1 MCIVQPG
8 SATVNS
14 NGVCASPASTRAD
27 RCSPTTGRET
37 ATGTSTVPSAASAT
51 TGAGVVRPSPSTRTS
66 AAPPVWVTRTSC
78 SGASGGPVN
87 NSVDPAEMTC
97 TPSTLRCLSVCLDA
111 LETVAVVN
119 DEILDFSKLFIDR
132 AKPGPCLCAKVG
144 QLCIDCPEPCL
155 NCRETEAMVALVRPQ
170 CIDRGKN
177 GTVVG
182 LGGFQRGDARL
193 QVFQRG
199 HQLI

>member
-51 TGAGVVRPSPSTRTS
+51 TGAGVVRPSPSPRTS
-66 AAPPVWVTRTSC
+66 AAPPGWVTRTSC

-87 NSVDPAEMTC
+87 TY
-97 TPSTLRCLSVCLDA
+97 
-111 LETVAVVN
+111 
-119 DEILDFSKLFIDR
+119 IDR
-132 AKPGPCLCAKVG
+132 AKPGPRLCAKVG
-144 QLCIDCPEPCL
+144 QLCLDRREPCIDCPEPCL

-182 LGGFQRGDARL
+182 LGGFQRRDARL

-199 HQLI
+199 HQLIVLAAPIPCFRLSTGLRPAKCR

>member
-66 AAPPVWVTRTSC
+66 AAPPVWVTCTS
-78 SGASGGPVN
+78 
-87 NSVDPAEMTC
+87 
-97 TPSTLRCLSVCLDA
+97 STLRCLSFCLDA

-144 QLCIDCPEPCL
+144 QLCLDRREPCIDCPEPCL

-182 LGGFQRGDARL
+182 LGGF
-193 QVFQRG
+193 
-199 HQLI
+199 